1 MEKKTFIKSLKIILE
16 TGKKQQDLI
25 HELGVY
31 ALETV
36 NVGKTTGK
44 DSPIQMLW
52 DTIAQCKA
60 VNQQAFID
68 WCQSYGFLRFVKL
81 QDKTMVVKFK
91 DKAKEMDAEEAI
103 ILAKE
108 TPFWEFAKEVS
119 PNTKPFNVF
128 DALKQVKTHAIS
140 AATGGAKGDKP
151 IRVLEQSE
159 YLDVIDYILSSNLES
174 VRERLGLSTPSAKE
188 VPSIEEEEEEEEVIT
203 VEDCVDTFDQD
214 DFDELQELI
223 SRQGLRA
230 A

>member
-1 MEKKTFIKSLKIILE
+1 MEKKTFIKSLNIILE
-16 TGKKQQDLI
+16 TGKKQQALI
-25 HELGVY
+25 HELGCY

-36 NVGKTTGK
+36 NLGKTTGK

-60 VNQQAFID
+60 INHQAFID

-81 QDKTMVVKFK
+81 QDKTMIVKYK
-91 DKAKEMDAEEAI
+91 DKAKEMDAIGALE
-103 ILAKE
+103 LAKA
-108 TPFWEFAKEVS
+108 TPFWEFAKEVT

-128 DALKQVKTHAIS
+128 DALKQVKTHAIA

-151 IRVLEQSE
+151 IRVIEQKE
-159 YLDVIDYILSSNLES
+159 YLDVIEYILSSNLES
-174 VRERLGLSTPSAKE
+174 VRERLGLSMPSAKE
-188 VPSIEEEEEEEEVIT
+188 VPSIEEEEAEVIT
-203 VEDCVDTFDQD
+203 VEDYVDTFDQD

>member
-1 MEKKTFIKSLKIILE
+1 MEKKLFVKSLKTILE
-16 TGKKQQDLI
+16 TGKKQQELI
-25 HELGVY
+25 HELGCY

-36 NVGKTTGK
+36 NKGKTVGK

-52 DTIAQCKA
+52 DTLAQCKA

-81 QDKTMVVKFK
+81 QDKMIVVKFK

-108 TPFWEFAKEVS
+108 TPFWEFAKEVT

-128 DALKQVKTHAIS
+128 DALKQVKTHAIA

-151 IRVLEQSE
+151 IRVIEQKE
-159 YLDVIDYILSSNLES
+159 YLDVIEYILSSNLES
-174 VRERLGLSTPSAKE
+174 VRERLGLSAPSAKE
-188 VPSIEEEEEEEEVIT
+188 VPSIEEEEEVIT